1 MNLDITYM
9 NMSMNMNMNQGR
21 KEGRKEWGGVFRG
34 WHDIFPS
41 PESPDEVFQ
50 PNVCELRF
58 SVFPPGNH
66 FSFHQLWWRRS

>member
-58 SVFPPGNH
+58 SHRHEVQTHPEQIG
-66 FSFHQLWWRRS
+66 WT